1 MKACVRTLTKLL
13 FVAIPGFHRILPD
26 CLYYIYMPFNILLVE
41 DNNSFRRTL
50 VEILIAHFATMNIT
64 EVASGEDALIKADEL
79 HPDMIFMDINLPGE
93 NGLETTRKIKQRHQ
107 HTLIIILTS
116 HDVPEYRQQAFH
128 NGADYFI
135 SKADDSCVV
144 DIIAR
149 IEKAMVN
156 KRTQSG
162 QQSVGASR
170 RALLRQFITAPR
182 TVCRMPDCMLP
193 HVCFERPHSKPCSR
207 IVHIGTA

>member
-50 VEILIAHFATMNIT
+50 AEILIAHFATMNIA

-79 HPDMIFMDINLPGE
+79 HPDMIFM
-93 NGLETTRKIKQRHQ
+93 
-107 HTLIIILTS
+107 
-116 HDVPEYRQQAFH
+116 
-128 NGADYFI
+128 
-135 SKADDSCVV
+135 